1 MVSRY
6 VVALDFGHGGAKVLF
21 YDLETGH
28 RFSSYQKWGYF
39 TPENDEYRKE
49 FNPSEF
55 FSTFCHLV
63 HDGLHKNKI
72 NPDEVLGISIACMR
86 HSYVFLNKEGKELY
100 AGPNTDVR
108 GVFYQDVVESVPLDL
123 YQRTGQGPPLMFL
136 PARLL
141 WFKNERPEVFSQI
154 KYALTSGDWLLYKL
168 SGVYATE
175 PSLASTTLLFDLEKK
190 QWIPEIMESLGL
202 SDVTLPALHQ
212 SVERI
217 GELTRDAAKQMG
229 LSEETPVAVG
239 GSDTQLGLL
248 ASGAIAE
255 GDLGVVAG
263 TSIPVMMVLS
273 KSVVDPKRRIWTGF
287 HVIPGKWVLE
297 GNGQMGGLVY
307 DWLKDNVQSLV
318 KKSDA
323 ETYAYM
329 ESIARTIPAGSD
341 GVLASLGSEIFDI
354 NTISVVRPGVLK
366 FMQPVHPMNTTPAT
380 FAHFIRAALEN
391 IAFAVRGNIEQIE
404 EITQRKTDVLRV
416 TGGMSKN
423 SLWAEILAQVTG
435 KTVVVTKI
443 DDGTAMG
450 SALCAAVGAGVY
462 PTLEKAALDIVH
474 LQKEITPD
482 EETMKTYDRCYETW
496 RDWYGKLAEM

>member
-1 MVSRY
+1 MSQY

-49 FNPSEF
+49 YHPSEF

-63 HDGLHKNKI
+63 HDSLHKQKLKPHDVI
-72 NPDEVLGISIACMR
+72 GISIACMR
-86 HSYVFLNKEGKELY
+86 HSYVFLDKDGNELY

-108 GVFYQDVVESVPLDL
+108 GVFYQDVVEGVPLDI
-123 YQRTGQGPPLMFL
+123 YQRTGQGPALMFL

-141 WFKNERPEVFSQI
+141 WFKNERPEVFKQI

-190 QWIPEIMESLGL
+190 QWIPEIMESLDMN
-202 SDVTLPALHQ
+202 DVNLPTLHQ
-212 SVERI
+212 AGERI
-217 GELTRDAAKQMG
+217 GELTQEASKQMG
-229 LSEETPVAVG
+229 LVKETPVAVG

-248 ASGAIAE
+248 ASGVIAE

-273 KSVVDPKRRIWTGF
+273 KPVVDPKRRIWTGF
-287 HVIPGKWVLE
+287 HVVPGKWVLE
-297 GNGQMGGLVY
+297 GNGQMGGLIY
-307 DWLKDNVQSLV
+307 EWLKDNIQHLLT
-318 KKSDA
+318 KSDA
-323 ETYAYM
+323 ETYTYM
-329 ESIARTIPAGSD
+329 ESEARKITTGSD

-366 FMQPVHPMNTTPAT
+366 FQQPVHPMNTTPAT

-391 IAFAVRGNIEQIE
+391 IAFAIRGNIEQIE
-404 EITQRKTDVLRV
+404 EITQKKTDTLHV

-423 SLWAEILAQVTG
+423 VLWTEILSQVTG
-435 KTVVVTKI
+435 KNVVVTKI
-443 DDGTAMG
+443 DDGTAIG
-450 SALCAAVGAGVY
+450 SALCAAVGAGIY
-462 PTLEKAALDIVH
+462 PSLEKAASDIVH
-474 LQKEITPD
+474 QKKEITPN
-482 EETMKTYDRCYETW
+482 EETAKVYDRCYETW
-496 RDWYGKLAEM
+496 REWYGKLAEM